1 MIGLGASSFSYFGG
15 VHYQNDART
24 DAYASSVR
32 DGALPIYRAR
42 GLSVDE
48 RIVREFVLQL
58 KWGRVDTAAFRRR
71 FDIDLR
77 DVFAEQLRGLE
88 ADGLLAAPAEGEDP
102 EVVLTRE
109 GLLRVDELMPRFYL
123 PEHREARYW

>member
-1 MIGLGASSFSYFGG
+1 MSATGY
-15 VHYQNDART
+15 
-24 DAYASSVR
+24 
-32 DGALPIYRAR
+32 
-42 GLSVDE
+42 
-48 RIVREFVLQL
+48 
-58 KWGRVDTAAFRRR
+58 
-71 FDIDLR
+71 DIDLR